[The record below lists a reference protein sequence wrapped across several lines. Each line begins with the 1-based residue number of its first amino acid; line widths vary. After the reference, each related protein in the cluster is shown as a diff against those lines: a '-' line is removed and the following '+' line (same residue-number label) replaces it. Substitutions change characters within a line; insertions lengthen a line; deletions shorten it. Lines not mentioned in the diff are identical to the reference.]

1 MSGCLKE
8 LTMHKIARIILDVA
22 AIGWLALI
30 AIALIMSLSSCGT
43 TSGSVM
49 SHGVSPKYQLQYDI
63 ECCNCDE
70 ID

>member
-1 MSGCLKE
+1 MR
-8 LTMHKIARIILDVA
+8 KIAQVLLDVVA
-22 AIGWLALI
+22 VGWIVFVVVAIVATLN
-30 AIALIMSLSSCGT
+30 SCGT
-43 TSGSVM
+43 TSSSVM